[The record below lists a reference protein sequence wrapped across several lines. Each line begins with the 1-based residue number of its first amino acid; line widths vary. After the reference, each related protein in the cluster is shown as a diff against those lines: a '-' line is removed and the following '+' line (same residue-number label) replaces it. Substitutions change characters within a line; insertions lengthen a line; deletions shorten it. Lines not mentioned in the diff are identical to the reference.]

1 MTSLL
6 LTTWVGCV
14 YIYIYICKFNLYCKD
29 MQSAKY
35 VYYIMYIYIYTPHTI
50 SKLYIIGPNNFFI
63 RYATFQKRSAQAE
76 KNAEPGQM
84 RLPYAGAQA
93 GQYSDNDPI
102 QKAKIRS
109 IAMNLVVDCDM
120 PMYAV
125 ERPGFRRYL
134 AEEDPCIAP
143 ISSKWPISF
152 ILVVY

>member
-1 MTSLL
+1 
-6 LTTWVGCV
+6 
-14 YIYIYICKFNLYCKD
+14 
-29 MQSAKY
+29 
-35 VYYIMYIYIYTPHTI
+35 MY
-50 SKLYIIGPNNFFI
+50 
-63 RYATFQKRSAQAE
+63 A
-76 KNAEPGQM
+76 
-84 RLPYAGAQA
+84 
-93 GQYSDNDPI
+93 DNDPI

-143 ISSKWPISF
+143 ISSKWPKSF